1 MNLLNS
7 RSRPATVALVV
18 SAILFAASHALC
30 LDCPS
35 LRLLP
40 GARLGEIRAEGLV
53 RAGRPRVGTNRR
65 DRLRGLL
72 SRPAASATV
81 VVSVGSCSRTISLD
95 ERGAFGIDFPVPAGT
110 GAIPLSVTDPDGDVL
125 LRRIE
130 QPLPASPSLLVVSDV
145 DDTVLVS
152 EVPEKRNLLFNSLLR
167 TLKRRQ
173 AVAGT
178 RDIYEKLCEISGR
191 GSLFVYLSASP
202 AAMERFIGGFLV
214 ERRFPPGLL
223 ITGDGVSYT
232 KRKTF
237 DHKTSWLR
245 RLATLFPGTPM
256 LLIGD
261 AGEQDPE
268 IYSDFASER
277 TARIAGIVLRR
288 IGRFDGIRETRVRGR
303 CAAAGVPVLIW
314 SEPDE
319 FRAGLATMGFRIPRA
334 ARRNSS
340 S

>member
-1 MNLLNS
+1 MEL
-7 RSRPATVALVV
+7 RKSRPRAAMVALAV
-18 SAILFAASHALC
+18 SAFLFAASQAFC

-40 GARLGEIRAEGLV
+40 GAGLGEIRAEGLV
-53 RAGRPRVGTNRR
+53 RTGRPREGTNRR

-72 SRPAASATV
+72 SRPAASASV
-81 VVSVGSCSRTISLD
+81 VVSVGSCSRNVRLD
-95 ERGAFGIDFPVPAGT
+95 ERGAFGVDFPMPVGT

-152 EVPEKRNLLFNSLLR
+152 DVPEKRKLLFNSLLR

-173 AVAGT
+173 EVPGT
-178 RDIYEKLCEISGR
+178 QDIYDKIYNLSGM
-191 GSLFVYLSASP
+191 GTLFVYLSASP
-202 AAMERFIGGFLV
+202 AAMERFIAGFLAD
-214 ERRFPPGLL
+214 RRFPPGLL

-232 KRKTF
+232 KQKTF
-237 DHKTSWLR
+237 DHKTRWLQ
-245 RLATLFPGTPM
+245 RLTKLFPETPM
-256 LLIGD
+256 MLIGD

-268 IYSDFASER
+268 IYSGFASER
-277 TARIAGIVLRR
+277 TACIAGIVLRR
-288 IGRFDGIRETRVRGR
+288 IGRFDGKRESRVRER
-303 CAAAGVPVLIW
+303 CAAAGVPLLVW

-319 FRAGLATMGFRIPRA
+319 FRAGLATMGFRIP
-334 ARRNSS
+334 
-340 S
+340 

>member
-1 MNLLNS
+1 MNPRKAFPL
-7 RSRPATVALVV
+7 PAMGALAV
-18 SAILFAASHALC
+18 SAILFAASQAFC

-40 GARLGEIRAEGLV
+40 GASMGDIRAEGLV

-65 DRLRGLL
+65 DRMRGLL

-81 VVSVGSCSRTISLD
+81 VVSVGSSSRSVNLD
-95 ERGAFGIDFPVPAGT
+95 ESGAFGIEFPVPAGT
-110 GAIPLSVTDPDGDVL
+110 GTIPISVTDPNGNVL

-130 QPLPASPSLLVVSDV
+130 QPLPASASLLVVSDV

-152 EVPEKRNLLFNSLLR
+152 DVPAKRKLLYNSLLR
-167 TLKRRQ
+167 TLKGRQ
-173 AVAGT
+173 AVPGTQEIYGKIYSTAGANAF
-178 RDIYEKLCEISGR
+178 
-191 GSLFVYLSASP
+191 FVYLSASP
-202 AAMERFIGGFLV
+202 AAMERFIGGFLAD
-214 ERRFPPGLL
+214 RRFPPGLL

-232 KRKTF
+232 QQKTF
-237 DHKTSWLR
+237 DHKTRWLR
-245 RLATLFPGTPM
+245 RLATLFPGAPM

-268 IYSDFASER
+268 IYSGFAAER

-288 IGRFDGIRETRVRGR
+288 IGRFHGIRETRVRDR
-303 CAAAGVPVLIW
+303 CVAAGVPLLFW

-319 FRAGLATMGFRIPRA
+319 FRAGLASMGIRIP
-334 ARRNSS
+334 
-340 S
+340 